1 MPEFREYYAAYCMI
15 LQFLQELGP
24 QEVDFIW
31 GDDNTPDC
39 PNSRKRDPSPPP
51 ECFVQL
57 LSSGTEIIRGNGH
70 YRGNIW
76 PSQDISGP
84 ELKGSGM
91 ILRDIEM
98 NPRNVILDMSIYWI
112 QVQLSQHSFPQIWN
126 KRIWNEISRVCQW
139 KRGFKIGIVFEFSE
153 YVLCFATA
161 DFLFSIQY
169 STTRQALKSQHIN
182 PLVDLNGWLCKLVKW
197 LQAEDKCRRL
207 VPSNLME
214 IVTEA
219 REVWGGVGVY
229 TFSEICFRA
238 GLSPFLTYEEVFCNP
253 SRTARLVAAYI
264 TWVLDTPK
272 VIREILEDVWYEEG
286 FTMAVTD
293 KQRLAYMPH
302 LRVFGHDEVWVYMRT
317 KEIKLLH
324 DAMIALKE
332 KQAVEWYRGDDIPD
346 IFEPSEIREAL
357 QKCPSLGPLIFTQE
371 GWNVFDERDLPQEP
385 ELKGMIKLRKH
396 LAKKV
401 NLHNFVN
408 DASARTH
415 LDLSKYGTKLY
426 LPKGDRLKMRCRGLL
441 YNAGVPSKQVWTIH
455 KYFGC
460 LSRYKMRFD
469 QNAGRIMSVRVWDK
483 EERNKDPNPYI
494 IWGTDRNNRLI
505 THILKWSAEWTVG
518 PLDFCGIGQ
527 VIRQGKITEV
537 AYCREDPRLTLT
549 LQYRNK
555 ASRTR
560 RSNVKPGQRH
570 RKIDDPKTLV
580 LKLKLKE
587 EQKKHRLQ
595 VACKGKQARKRLSA
609 DMHLAAAGDSLY

>member
-1 MPEFREYYAAYCMI
+1 MPEFREYYTAYCMI
-15 LQFLQELGP
+15 LRFLQELGP

-31 GDDNTPDC
+31 GDDNTPDR
-39 PNSRKRDPSPPP
+39 PNSRKRDPPPPP

-57 LSSGTEIIRGNGH
+57 LSSETQIIRGNGH

-84 ELKGSGM
+84 ELKGRGM

-112 QVQLSQHSFPQIWN
+112 QLSQHSFPQIWN

-139 KRGFKIGIVFEFSE
+139 KRGFKIGIAFEFSE
-153 YVLCFATA
+153 YLLCFATA

-169 STTRQALKSQHIN
+169 STMQQALKSQHIN
-182 PLVDLNGWLCKLVKW
+182 PLVDLNGWLCKLVEW
-197 LQAEDKCRRL
+197 LQAEDKCRCL

-229 TFSEICFRA
+229 TFSEICFWA

-264 TWVLDTPK
+264 TWVLDTTK
-272 VIREILEDVWYEEG
+272 ILEDVWYEEG

-302 LRVFGHDEVWVYMRT
+302 LRVFGHDEVWIYMRT
-317 KEIKLLH
+317 KEIKSLH

-332 KQAVEWYRGDDIPD
+332 KQGVEWCSGDDIPD

-357 QKCPSLGPLIFTQE
+357 QKCPSLGPLVFTQE
-371 GWNVFDERDLPQEP
+371 DWNVFDERNLPQEL

-396 LAKKV
+396 LAKKECFSQDSSEPFEIW
-401 NLHNFVN
+401 NQ
-408 DASARTH
+408 A
-415 LDLSKYGTKLY
+415 LSTK
-426 LPKGDRLKMRCRGLL
+426 G
-441 YNAGVPSKQVWTIH
+441 NAGW
-455 KYFGC
+455 
-460 LSRYKMRFD
+460 
-469 QNAGRIMSVRVWDK
+469 IMSIRVWDK
-483 EERNKDPNPYI
+483 EERVKDPNPYI
-494 IWGTDRNNRLI
+494 IWGTDRDDRLI
-505 THILKWSAEWTVG
+505 THIIKRSAEWTVG
-518 PLDFCGIGQ
+518 PFDFCGIGQ

-537 AYCREDPRLTLT
+537 AFCQEDPRLTLT

-560 RSNVKPGQRH
+560 RSNVKPGQRP
-570 RKIDDPKTLV
+570 RKIDDPKTRV
-580 LKLKLKE
+580 LKLKLEE
-587 EQKKHRLQ
+587 EQKKRRLQ
-595 VACKGKQARKRLSA
+595 VARKGKQARKRLST
-609 DMHLAAAGDSLY
+609 DMHLAAGESLY